1 MAQWDIDVAAA
12 RGIISST
19 ETQHSS
25 LPGQK
30 ETLDSAIG
38 AASTACNSATITAAL
53 DYVRSPS
60 LVGPANE
67 AAKKAESA
75 TTNTS
80 AAVEHYHQ
88 GDLGMAANANSKAA
102 GAPDGEY

>member
-1 MAQWDIDVAAA
+1 MAQWDIDVATA

-19 ETQHSS
+19 ENQHSS

-38 AASTACNSATITAAL
+38 GASATCNSALIPAAR

-60 LVGPANE
+60 LTGPASD

-75 TTNTS
+75 TTNT
-80 AAVEHYHQ
+80 AAAEHYHQ
-88 GDLGMAANANSKAA
+88 GDLDMASNANGKAA
-102 GAPDGEY
+102 EAPDGEY

>member
-19 ETQHSS
+19 ENQHSS

-30 ETLDSAIG
+30 QTLNSAIND
-38 AASTACNSATITAAL
+38 ASAVCNSASISAAL
-53 DYVRSPS
+53 DYIRTPS
-60 LVGPANE
+60 LIGPAAD
-67 AAKKAESA
+67 AAAQAESA

-88 GDLGMAANANSKAA
+88 GDLDMAANANSQAA
-102 GAPDGEY
+102 GAPYGEF

>member
-30 ETLDSAIG
+30 RTLDSAIG
-38 AASTACNSATITAAL
+38 AASTACNSALITAAL

-60 LVGPANE
+60 LVGPTDE
-67 AAKKAESA
+67 AAQKAESA
-75 TTNTS
+75 TTST
-80 AAVEHYHQ
+80 ATAIGHYQQ
-88 GDLGMAANANSKAA
+88 GDLDMAANASSKAA
-102 GAPDGEY
+102 GAPDGQY